1 MSEAYIKLENNLDKK
16 KKVKQTGLPEQMG
29 SRIDN
34 GSRNLN
40 ASPPISVGGHRAY
53 NFNFLN
59 IVFAQICSHTTK
71 PAGTSR

>member
-1 MSEAYIKLENNLDKK
+1 MSEAYIKLENNLDK

-40 ASPPISVGGHRAY
+40 TSPQFLLVVTGLIISI
-53 NFNFLN
+53 FL
-59 IVFAQICSHTTK
+59 T
-71 PAGTSR
+71 